1 MRMRLSQQ
9 RGPWVAVVAIV
20 LLGHV
25 LVTEGIASRMRDMS
39 ASDTASIKRLEAE
52 YVADMKLTDPP
63 VMMAQPVAPLPVA
76 AEAEA
81 AEVATEAASKPKPA
95 KRPKQT
101 KPAPPPA
108 AEAAPSEA
116 VAAASAPEQV
126 AALEAPASAAASA
139 PQASQAASKPASADS
154 APTSTATGPA
164 FEWPLATRVRYK
176 ITGNFR
182 GEVHGSAVVE
192 WIKRGD
198 RYQVHNDFVIGPSF
212 APIGS
217 RRFTSDGLITPEGLV
232 PERFESIDK
241 LLIKNN
247 PPKLIHFS
255 ADEVELPS
263 GEKVAKLPG
272 VQDPASHYIQLSYQ
286 FIQKPGLLKVGTSI
300 PVPLAWPKRQEM
312 IAYDVLAEEMLD
324 TPMGKLN
331 TFRLKPRRMND
342 MKMDALA
349 EIWVAPSL
357 QYLPIK
363 FYAQQ
368 GPETFLELVMDR
380 APQQL
385 NGDPGR

>member
-1 MRMRLSQQ
+1 MNLRLSQ
-9 RGPWVAVVAIV
+9 RRWPWVVVVVLV

-25 LVTEGIASRMRDMS
+25 LLTESIASHMRDMS
-39 ASDTASIKRLEAE
+39 PSDASSIKRLEAE
-52 YVADMKLTDPP
+52 YVADMRLTEPP
-63 VMMAQPVAPLPVA
+63 VIVAPPATAVPAA

-81 AEVATEAASKPKPA
+81 AELATQAASKPKPA
-95 KRPKQT
+95 KRPEKQ
-101 KPAPPPA
+101 PPPPPA
-108 AEAAPSEA
+108 AKDTPPEAA
-116 VAAASAPEQV
+116 AAASAPEPV
-126 AALEAPASAAASA
+126 AKAEEPASVPASAPQVATASSAPPSAASA
-139 PQASQAASKPASADS
+139 PE
-154 APTSTATGPA
+154 STATGPA
-164 FEWPLATRVRYK
+164 FEWPLATRVTYK

-198 RYQVHNDFVIGPSF
+198 RYQVHNDFLIGPSF

-217 RRFTSDGLITPEGLV
+217 RRFTSDGVITPEGLV

-241 LLIKNN
+241 LLVKNN
-247 PPKLIHFS
+247 PPKFINFT

-286 FIQKPGLLKVGTSI
+286 LIQKPGLLKVGTSI
-300 PVPLAWPKRQEM
+300 LVPLAWQKRQEM

-324 TPMGKLN
+324 TPLGKLN

-342 MKMDALA
+342 LKMDALA

-368 GPETFLELVMDR
+368 GPEIFLELVMDKP
-380 APQQL
+380 PQQL
-385 NGDPGR
+385 NGREDR